1 MCKLVVVFF
10 LKTIQISTIQEYKGI
25 RHNAHVLAKERG
37 TDDTKYAI
45 GC

>member
-1 MCKLVVVFF
+1 M
-10 LKTIQISTIQEYKGI
+10 IQGYKGK
-25 RHNAHVLAKERG
+25 RHNAQVLAKEIG

>member
-1 MCKLVVVFF
+1 M
-10 LKTIQISTIQEYKGI
+10 IQGYEGI
-25 RHNAHVLAKERG
+25 RHNARVLAKELG